1 MGTIQICKKYKPFLM
16 LSAIIMMILM
26 LDAPPPTL
34 DRLSAQNLPTQVEA
48 LRGREW
54 NGSECCKWQFNFIQK
69 SGPFFR
75 AKWWN
80 PNGQQLTDDNITINI
95 LNDTVEIIRAGG
107 SSAGGCTYKGKIR
120 VGSAEGEYWC
130 NGRYAG
136 TWGATIRP

>member
-1 MGTIQICKKYKPFLM
+1 MFAAIVLM
-16 LSAIIMMILM
+16 VLVFNS
-26 LDAPPPTL
+26 PPAVVHL
-34 DRLSAQNLPTQVEA
+34 RAQNLPVQVEA
-48 LRGREW
+48 LRGTTW
-54 NGSECCKWQFNFIQK
+54 IGSECCKWQFTFTHK
-69 SGPFFR
+69 SGPFFS

-80 PNGQQLTDDNITINI
+80 PNGQQLADDNITINI

-107 SSAGGCTYKGKIR
+107 SSAGGCTYRGKIR